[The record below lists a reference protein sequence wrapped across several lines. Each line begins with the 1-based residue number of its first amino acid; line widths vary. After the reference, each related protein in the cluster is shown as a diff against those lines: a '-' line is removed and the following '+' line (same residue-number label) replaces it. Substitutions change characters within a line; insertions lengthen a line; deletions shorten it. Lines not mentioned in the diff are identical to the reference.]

1 MSGARGDLFDVMR
14 DEHNATLAIH
24 FAQRI
29 EAIEESLACTEIK
42 TSRRFVNEE
51 QWWIDEQCSR

>member
-14 DEHNATLAIH
+14 DEHNATLAIR

-29 EAIEESLACTEIK
+29 EAIEESLACTEIE
-42 TSRRFVNEE
+42 TSRRFVNEK
-51 QWWIDEQCSR
+51 QWRVDE

>member
-1 MSGARGDLFDVMR
+1 MMR

-29 EAIEESLACTEIK
+29 EAIEESLTCTEIK